1 MLEYAGVLREF
12 ACVCVNML
20 EFACACVNMLK
31 LLVFA
36 FICWVRLCLSG
47 VYLNMPE
54 FAGRCLDTARSGY
67 PDAGQ
72 VGVARM
78 LARSGSTDEVLRVRR
93 DTLTENKGTKYS

>member
-1 MLEYAGVLREF
+1 MPVF

-20 EFACACVNMLK
+20 ELLVLAFVCVNMLE

-54 FAGRCLDTARSGY
+54 FA
-67 PDAGQ
+67 
-72 VGVARM
+72 
-78 LARSGSTDEVLRVRR
+78 
-93 DTLTENKGTKYS
+93 

>member
-1 MLEYAGVLREF
+1 MNLKSLFPLFMLEYAGVCVSLPVF

-20 EFACACVNMLK
+20 ELLVFACVCVNMLE

-54 FAGRCLDTARSGY
+54 FA
-67 PDAGQ
+67 
-72 VGVARM
+72 
-78 LARSGSTDEVLRVRR
+78 
-93 DTLTENKGTKYS
+93 